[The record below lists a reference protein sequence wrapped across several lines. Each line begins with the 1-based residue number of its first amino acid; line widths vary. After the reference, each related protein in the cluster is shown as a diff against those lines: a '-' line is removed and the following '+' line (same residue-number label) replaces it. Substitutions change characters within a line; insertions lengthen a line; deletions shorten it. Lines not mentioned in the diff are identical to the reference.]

1 MSTLSGYGSDIW
13 CTDTL
18 VTGRL
23 ARGRTVVA
31 QALYRRLITPRGM
44 LADDDTYGLDLAGYV
59 GAVGTTVA
67 LAALPSLVRAE
78 LLKDDRVSDIAVTS
92 AITTERSGLVSIV
105 LEISAVLTDESEQFS
120 LTVGVSSAGTVL
132 LGDAL

>member
-1 MSTLSGYGSDIW
+1 MSSLAGYGSDTW
-13 CTDTL
+13 CTDSL

-23 ARGRTVVA
+23 VSGRTLVA

-78 LLKDDRVSDIAVTS
+78 LLKDDRVSDVAVTS
-92 AITTERSGLVSIV
+92 AISTERSGLVSIA
-105 LEISAVLTDESEQFS
+105 LEIGVVLTDESEQFS
-120 LTVGVSSAGTVL
+120 LTVGVSSAGAAL
-132 LGDAL
+132 LGVSL

>member
-1 MSTLSGYGSDIW
+1 MSSLSGYGSDIW

-23 ARGRTVVA
+23 ATGRTLVA

-44 LADDDTYGLDLAGYV
+44 LADDGTYGLDLAGYV

-78 LLKDDRVSDIAVTS
+78 LLKDDRVSDVSVTS
-92 AITTERSGLVSIV
+92 AISTDRAGLVSIV
-105 LEISAVLTDESEQFS
+105 LEIGAVLSDESESFA
-120 LTVGVSSAGTVL
+120 LTVGVSGAGTVL
-132 LGDAL
+132 LGSAP